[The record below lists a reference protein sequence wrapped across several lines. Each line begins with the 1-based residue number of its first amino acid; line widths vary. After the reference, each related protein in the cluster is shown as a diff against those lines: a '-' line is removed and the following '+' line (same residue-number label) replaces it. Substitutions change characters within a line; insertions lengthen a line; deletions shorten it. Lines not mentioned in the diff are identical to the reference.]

1 MCVCVLNI
9 CSYVCVCVKH
19 LLIRLLCVCSRE
31 ILVEES
37 NVQRVDSPVTVS
49 IEPKTEETVLE
60 TKLFFSKIIISV
72 PGAQKQS

>member
-1 MCVCVLNI
+1 MCVCVRERESE
-9 CSYVCVCVKH
+9 CVCVCVCVKH

-49 IEPKTEETVLE
+49 IERKTEETVLE
-60 TKLFFSKIIISV
+60 TKLFFSNIIFKIII
-72 PGAQKQS
+72 

>member
-1 MCVCVLNI
+1 MCVCV
-9 CSYVCVCVKH
+9 CVCVCVKH

-60 TKLFFSKIIISV
+60 TKLFFSNIIFKIII
-72 PGAQKQS
+72 